1 MSPFC
6 WALPSLTLL
15 SRLQTFRNTTI
26 FPLCR
31 SLNYPL
37 AGAPSPP
44 SVPLHSPISPRP
56 PLRRDS
62 ILLRP
67 LLGRPCAAPI
77 LMPCKQLLGRQGLP
91 QRSTGRQTSEAVHGK
106 ASCWWLPDRP
116 GAHRAK
122 AGCAHSCLR
131 PWPTP
136 KSLFSAPTGDC
147 LHGRALGRSRRGVK
161 RRAASQLPVPGDVDD
176 GSIGRQAVDLGHSHR
191 LAVQQARQLL
201 RAAQHA
207 LQARLEAG
215 IGDGRV
221 AQQAPASVCTCMRWW
236 WWDGAGQVPLRT
248 CACSL
253 PSAHAHGVGAG
264 LRGWWLRA
272 HGIHVTAQ
280 RLLERWS
287 RTAGPTTGKRGA
299 QAANS

>member
-1 MSPFC
+1 MARPASDGFTADRARTGLRQGVRTAACAPGR
-6 WALPSLTLL
+6 P
-15 SRLQTFRNTTI
+15 
-26 FPLCR
+26 PK
-31 SLNYPL
+31 
-37 AGAPSPP
+37 AGSPP
-44 SVPLHSPISPRP
+44 
-56 PLRRDS
+56 
-62 ILLRP
+62 
-67 LLGRPCAAPI
+67 
-77 LMPCKQLLGRQGLP
+77 
-91 QRSTGRQTSEAVHGK
+91 
-106 ASCWWLPDRP
+106 
-116 GAHRAK
+116 
-122 AGCAHSCLR
+122 
-131 PWPTP
+131 
-136 KSLFSAPTGDC
+136 PTGDC
-147 LHGRALGRSRRGVK
+147 LHGRALARSHRGVK

-221 AQQAPASVCTCMRWW
+221 AQQAPASVCTCMHWW

-253 PSAHAHGVGAG
+253 PSAHAHGGGAG

-287 RTAGPTTGKRGA
+287 RTAGPTTGNRGA